1 MMHEC
6 GNAPVS
12 EGKLGFCGKRLRM
25 TTEFR
30 RGVIAAFTCVAFAC
44 ALSACAGSTKG
55 VARGDYGQGDP
66 KLAAPNPGGG
76 PIDPFLTDGQA
87 VIRALDAIAQKSG
100 RPLRV
105 TSINADGVNG
115 LSVDVQEPKHPIN
128 VDHYVVAPDGT
139 LTGPTPVKMM
149 SMDGGP
155 ITAAKITA
163 QAFDPNAIA
172 FARLTQTARQAIAKS
187 GYSDAR
193 VTQWEIDGIGHD
205 DRHFMYL
212 ESARS
217 RPSANIDAHLNIIGM
232 SY

>member
-1 MMHEC
+1 
-6 GNAPVS
+6 
-12 EGKLGFCGKRLRM
+12 M
-25 TTEFR
+25 TSEFR
-30 RGVIAAFTCVAFAC
+30 RRFTAASAC
-44 ALSACAGSTKG
+44 IGFIFGLSACAGGGKG
-55 VARGDYGQGDP
+55 GAQNDYGQGDP

-76 PIDPFLTDGQA
+76 PIDPFITDGHA

-105 TSINADGVNG
+105 TSMNADGING

-149 SMDGGP
+149 SLDGGP
-155 ITAAKITA
+155 ITATKIDA

-172 FARLTQTARQAIAKS
+172 FVRLAQTARQAIAKS
-187 GYSDAR
+187 GYDDAR

-212 ESARS
+212 ESARA

-232 SY
+232 SF

>member
-1 MMHEC
+1 VPRGRLPPEEYGAGMRTIALAAIC
-6 GNAPVS
+6 AFG
-12 EGKLGFCGKRLRM
+12 LGLP
-25 TTEFR
+25 
-30 RGVIAAFTCVAFAC
+30 AC
-44 ALSACAGSTKG
+44 SGSSASHGGS
-55 VARGDYGQGDP
+55 YGQGDP
-66 KLAAPNPGGG
+66 SLAAANPGGT
-76 PIDPFLTDGQA
+76 IDPFLTDGQA
-87 VIRALDAIAQKSG
+87 VIRALGAIAEKSG
-100 RPLRV
+100 RPMRV
-105 TSINADGVNG
+105 TTIGADGVNG
-115 LSVDVQEPKHPIN
+115 LMVDVQEPAHHLN

-155 ITAAKITA
+155 VTAAKIDA

-172 FARLTQTARQAIAKS
+172 FVRLTQTAREAIAKS
-187 GYSDAR
+187 GYADAR
-193 VTQWEIDGIGHD
+193 VTQWEINGIGKD